1 MTSQRVNLV
10 TSITRLVAAVPQT
23 LEELLSENEPYL
35 NWLDSIGAEETKN
48 DFVLSLEQAAA
59 PSPEVYYYTPTGE
72 VYQYAPLSYPTLLV
86 EVGGVSLS
94 PYTHRLKSTGS
105 AADPLNLIFT
115 GEARVDRVAEIL
127 QHELFPP
134 ELWRNTKVLVVDCA
148 DPQWVYVDSGLHYR
162 WHRMRYSLA
171 VGGCSLNRCHVR
183 LFDGGYDKQLG
194 DFTLAN
200 VHYER
205 SYANRIHVIEDWD
218 KSQDFAR
225 RLFESKPFCK
235 KIGEIR
241 LQAQGEELQCV
252 AHDGLASI
260 IELQ

>member
-1 MTSQRVNLV
+1 VNLV

-35 NWLDSIGAEETKN
+35 NWLDSIGAEETRN
-48 DFVLSLEQAAA
+48 NFVLSLEQAAA
-59 PSPEVYYYTPTGE
+59 PSAEVYYYAPTGE
-72 VYQYAPLSYPTLLV
+72 VYYYAPRAISYPTLLV
-86 EVGGVSLS
+86 EVGGISLS
-94 PYTHRLKSTGS
+94 PYTHRLKSAGS

-115 GEARVDRVAEIL
+115 GEAQVDRVAEIFMR
-127 QHELFPP
+127 ELFPP
-134 ELWRNTKVLVVDCA
+134 ELWRNTKIPLYDCA
-148 DPQWVYVDSGLHYR
+148 DVQWVHVDDGLHPR
-162 WHRMRYSLA
+162 WQRMRYSLA
-171 VGGCSLNRCHVR
+171 VGGCALNRCHIR

-218 KSQDFAR
+218 KSQDFAC

-235 KIGEIR
+235 KIREIR
-241 LQAQGEELQCV
+241 LQAQGEELQRV